1 MRVRFCDAPEF
12 FTYLADEAARDGGA
26 PSADPP
32 LAAPQG
38 LALCHWLSLADGD
51 RDGDR
56 DGDSD
61 GDRGSDETLSPR
73 WGRHPPFGS
82 SRTPSPCL
90 GGAGDPPGH
99 LSPGETALRATL
111 CDLAALAWD
120 GGGSYLAGAQGGI
133 RAAPTLEA
141 AAGKLREAWPP
152 HRGPP
157 PEAPGPGEKGVPAFV
172 GKTAEAFLAEP
183 PGSPAPVTP
192 AASRADRRT
201 HR

>member
-32 LAAPQG
+32 LAAPQS

-51 RDGDR
+51 RDGD
-56 DGDSD
+56 SD
-61 GDRGSDETLSPR
+61 GDRGSEETLSPR
-73 WGRHPPFGS
+73 WGRHPPLGL

-90 GGAGDPPGH
+90 GGAGDPPGR

-111 CDLAALAWD
+111 CDLAA
-120 GGGSYLAGAQGGI
+120 
-133 RAAPTLEA
+133 LEA

-172 GKTAEAFLAEP
+172 EKTAEAFLAEP
-183 PGSPAPVTP
+183 PGSPAPGTP

-201 HR
+201 CR